1 MPTTGQPVP
10 PDAEIIFRK
19 FLLSKTPVTDLV
31 STRISTRLPRNGN
44 SAFLGNLV
52 DAELP
57 FLVFVRA
64 GGILVRPSSQAHIQS
79 AIFPIIAYA
88 GQWGGDATKANPDYG
103 GAMQLANTII
113 QECFNMENEYITT
126 DDSTTRAKIYGFDI
140 IQMPTRVEEVASG
153 LGRYDFSVGMTY
165 RAV

>member
-10 PDAEIIFRK
+10 PDAEIIFRQ
-19 FLLSKTPVTDLV
+19 FLLNKTGITDLV
-31 STRISTRLPRNGN
+31 DTRIATRLPR
-44 SAFLGNLV
+44 

-57 FLVFVRA
+57 FLVFIRA
-64 GGILVRPSSQAHIQS
+64 GGILVRPTSQVHIQS
-79 AIFPIIAYA
+79 AIFPMIAYA
-88 GQWGGDATKANPDYG
+88 GQWGGDDTKANPDYG
-103 GAMQLANTII
+103 GAMELANAVI

-126 DDSTTRAKIYGFDI
+126 TSSNTRAKIYGIDI
-140 IQMPTRVEEVASG
+140 LQMPTRIEEVATG

>member
-10 PDAEIIFRK
+10 PDAEIVFRK
-19 FLLSKTPVTDLV
+19 FLLSKTSITNLV
-31 STRISTRLPRNGN
+31 NQRISTRLPR
-44 SAFLGNLV
+44 

-64 GGILVRPSSQAHIQS
+64 GGILVRPSSQVHVQS
-79 AIFPIIAYA
+79 AIMPCIAYA
-88 GQWGGDATKANPDYG
+88 GQWGGDDTKANPDYG

-113 QECFNMENEYITT
+113 QECFNMENEYVTT
-126 DDSTTRAKIYGFDI
+126 DDSSTRAKIYGIDI
-140 IQMPTRVEEVASG
+140 IQMPTRVEEVQTG

>member
-1 MPTTGQPVP
+1 MPTTGQPIP
-10 PDAEIIFRK
+10 PDAEIIFRQ
-19 FLLSKTPVTDLV
+19 FLLNKTSVTDIL
-31 STRISTRLPRNGN
+31 SSRISTRLPR
-44 SAFLGNLV
+44 

-79 AIFPIIAYA
+79 AIFPIISYA
-88 GQWGGDATKANPDYG
+88 GQWGGDDTKANPDYG
-103 GAMQLANTII
+103 KAMEVANIVL
-113 QECFNMENEYITT
+113 QECFNMENEYVTT
-126 DDSTTRAKIYGFDI
+126 TGTSTRAKIYGFDI
-140 IQMPTRVEEVASG
+140 IQMPTRVEEVSTG

>member
-19 FLLSKTPVTDLV
+19 FLTTKTGVTDLV
-31 STRISTRLPRNGN
+31 NNRIATRLPR
-44 SAFLGNLV
+44 

-57 FLVFVRA
+57 FLVFIRA
-64 GGILVRPSSQAHIQS
+64 GGILVRPTSQVHIQS
-79 AIFPIIAYA
+79 AIFPMIAYA
-88 GQWGGDATKANPDYG
+88 GQWGGDDTKANPDYG
-103 GAMQLANTII
+103 GAMQLANAVI
-113 QECFNMENEYITT
+113 QECFNMENEYVTT
-126 DDSTTRAKIYGFDI
+126 DDSSTRAKIYGIDI
-140 IQMPTRVEEVASG
+140 LQMPTRIDEVSTG

>member
-19 FLLSKTPVTDLV
+19 FLLSKTSITDLV
-31 STRISTRLPRNGN
+31 STRVSTRLPR
-44 SAFLGNLV
+44 
-52 DAELP
+52 DAQLP

-64 GGILVRPSSQAHIQS
+64 GGILVRPSSQVHVQS
-79 AIFPIIAYA
+79 AIMPMIAYA
-88 GQWGGDATKANPDYG
+88 GQWGGDGTKANPDYG
-103 GAMQLANTII
+103 GAMQLANTVI

-126 DDSTTRAKIYGFDI
+126 DDSTTRAKIYGIDI
-140 IQMPTRVEEVASG
+140 IQMPTRIEEVQTG

>member
-10 PDAEIIFRK
+10 PDAEIIFRD
-19 FLLSKTPVTDLV
+19 FILSKTAVTDLIGQRV
-31 STRISTRLPRNGN
+31 ATNLPR
-44 SAFLGNLV
+44 
-52 DAELP
+52 DAQMP

-64 GGILVRPSSQAHIQS
+64 GGTLVRPSSQVHIQS
-79 AIFPIIAYA
+79 AVLPCIAFA
-88 GQWGGDATKANPDYG
+88 GEWGGDGTKSTPDYG
-103 GAMQLANTII
+103 GAMQLANTVI

-126 DDSTTRAKIYGFDI
+126 DDSTTRAKIYGIDI
-140 IQMPTRVEEVASG
+140 IQMPTRIEEVQTG

>member
-19 FLLSKTPVTDLV
+19 FLLSKTSITDLLG
-31 STRISTRLPRNGN
+31 SRISTRLPR
-44 SAFLGNLV
+44 

-64 GGILVRPSSQAHIQS
+64 GGILVRPSSQVHVQS
-79 AIFPIIAYA
+79 AILPCIAYA
-88 GQWGGDATKANPDYG
+88 GQWGGDDTKANPDYG
-103 GAMQLANTII
+103 GAMELANTII
-113 QECFNMENEYITT
+113 QECFNMENEYVTT
-126 DDSTTRAKIYGFDI
+126 EDSSTRAKIYGIDI
-140 IQMPTRVEEVASG
+140 IQMPTRVEEIQTG

>member
-1 MPTTGQPVP
+1 MPTNQAVP

-19 FLLSKTPVTDLV
+19 FLLSKSDVTDLV
-31 STRISTRLPRNGN
+31 SNRVSTRLPR
-44 SAFLGNLV
+44 

-64 GGILVRPSSQAHIQS
+64 GGILTRPSSQAHLQS
-79 AIFPIIAYA
+79 AILPCIAYA
-88 GQWGGDATKANPDYG
+88 GQWGGDDTKANPDYG
-103 GAMQLANTII
+103 GAMQLANAVIKV
-113 QECFNMENEYITT
+113 CFNMENEYVTT
-126 DDSTTRAKIYGFDI
+126 DDSSTRAKIYGIDI
-140 IQMPTRVEEVASG
+140 IQMPTRVEEVSTG

>member
-19 FLLSKTPVTDLV
+19 FLLSKTPVTDLLG
-31 STRISTRLPRNGN
+31 TRISTRLPR
-44 SAFLGNLV
+44 
-52 DAELP
+52 DAQLP

-88 GQWGGDATKANPDYG
+88 GQWGSDGTKANPDYG
-103 GAMQLANTII
+103 GAMNLANVILK
-113 QECFNMENEYITT
+113 ECFNMENEYITT
-126 DDSTTRAKIYGFDI
+126 DDSTTRAKIYGIDI
-140 IQMPTRVEEVASG
+140 IQMPTRVEEVQTG